1 MRDKEYIYNRF
12 LRQLDIVS
20 PEKLCF
26 PITVIG
32 AGAIGSAAV
41 VSLAKMGC
49 SSISVWDD
57 DRLEEMNVPNQLC
70 KPALVGQLK
79 VDALTE
85 LVFELTGVKV
95 EGIPRRYGG
104 QSLKG
109 VVIMSVDT
117 MTSRQVAWKRVRL
130 NPWIPL
136 LIDARM
142 GAEFARM
149 YAIHPMDIVQIE
161 FYEQNLYGNDEA
173 ERLPC
178 SARSIIYCPAVIGG
192 LIALLVK
199 QFAMNR
205 PVPQEVLFDLPHF
218 ILTCHRGGDFHGPS
232 FLQPDESVYAV

>member
-1 MRDKEYIYNRF
+1 MIIQNRF

-20 PEKLCF
+20 PDKLGF

-41 VSLAKMGC
+41 VCLAKMGC

-57 DRLEEMNVPNQLC
+57 DRLEEMNISNQFC

-109 VVIMSVDT
+109 VVIVAVDT
-117 MTSRQVAWKRVRL
+117 MTARQIAWKRVRL
-130 NPWIPL
+130 NLRIPL

-142 GAEFARM
+142 GAEFARI
-149 YAIHPMDIVQIE
+149 YSIHPMNADDAD
-161 FYEQNLYGNDEA
+161 FYEENLYSGDEA

-178 SARSIIYCPAVIGG
+178 SARAIIYCPTIIGG
-192 LIALLVK
+192 LTALIVK
-199 QFAMNR
+199 SHAVGKAAPR
-205 PVPQEVLFDLPHF
+205 EILFDLPKWT
-218 ILTCHRGGDFHGPS
+218 LVATGTQAKKGEPR
-232 FLQPDESVYAV
+232 